1 MEHART
7 SLAAIQ
13 CFSACLNRKTLVL
26 IEEDSKKHLEALW
39 RFSLCDWAAAL
50 GKDIKLQGAVNH
62 HSISLRGQRISASV
76 LNIFY
81 NKRRLS
87 VSYSESCRLCAYW
100 E

>member
-1 MEHART
+1 MFFRLLEQENT
-7 SLAAIQ
+7 VV
-13 CFSACLNRKTLVL
+13 F

-39 RFSLCDWAAAL
+39 RFSLCDWAGSGQL
-50 GKDIKLQGAVNH
+50 LWGKNIKLQGAVNH